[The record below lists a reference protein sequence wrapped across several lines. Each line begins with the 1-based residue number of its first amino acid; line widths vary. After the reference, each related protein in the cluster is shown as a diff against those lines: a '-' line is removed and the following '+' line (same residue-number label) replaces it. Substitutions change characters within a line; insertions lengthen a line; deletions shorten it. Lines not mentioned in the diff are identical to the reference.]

1 MRLSLAAGHRLAI
14 ARGLLALAALASAF
28 GDMKQAVRLAG
39 AAQAANEAIGAQ
51 PSAAGNRRMDAL
63 LDAARGSLGPDAVT
77 SVLAEGRAMSP
88 HQAAASMLAPGR
100 EPAAAA
106 TGAAGDGG
114 PLSERER
121 EVARLAARG
130 LSNRAIAAELYIAQ
144 ATVARHIANIFGKLR
159 LTSRGQLA
167 AWVAK
172 NDPPAGP

>member
-1 MRLSLAAGHRLAI
+1 
-14 ARGLLALAALASAF
+14 
-28 GDMKQAVRLAG
+28 
-39 AAQAANEAIGAQ
+39 
-51 PSAAGNRRMDAL
+51 MDAL
-63 LDAARGSLGPDAVT
+63 LDAARGSLGPDAVA

-100 EPAAAA
+100 ESA
-106 TGAAGDGG
+106 TGAAGDRG

-167 AWVAK
+167 VWVAK